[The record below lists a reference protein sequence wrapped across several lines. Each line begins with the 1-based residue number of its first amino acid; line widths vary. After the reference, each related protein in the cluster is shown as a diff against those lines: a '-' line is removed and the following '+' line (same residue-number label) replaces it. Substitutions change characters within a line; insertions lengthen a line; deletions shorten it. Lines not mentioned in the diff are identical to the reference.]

1 MIGLH
6 LLVDGVMEE
15 PLDGDEVTFILNDL
29 PGRIDMNILSG
40 PTVVEGVPENPGW
53 TGFVI
58 IDKSHIA
65 IHTFTANNTIS
76 IDVYSCKIFNEETVV
91 EYLKKHIKF
100 RKIHIKVISRDAPE

>member
-1 MIGLH
+1 
-6 LLVDGVMEE
+6 MEE

-76 IDVYSCKIFNEETVV
+76 VDVYSCKMFNEETVV

-100 RKIHIKVISRDAPE
+100 RKIHIEVISRDAPE

>member
-6 LLVDGVMEE
+6 LLVDGVLEKS
-15 PLDGDEVTFILNDL
+15 LDEDELKFILKEL

-76 IDVYSCKIFNEETVV
+76 VDVYSCKKFNEKKVV
-91 EYLKKHIKF
+91 ESLKEQINF
-100 RKIHIKVISRDAPE
+100 SKIHTEVISRKVPE

>member
-15 PLDGDEVTFILNDL
+15 SLDGDDLTFILQDL
-29 PGRIDMNILSG
+29 PGRIGMNILSG

-65 IHTFTANNTIS
+65 IHTFTVNNTIS
-76 IDVYSCKIFNEETVV
+76 VDVYSCKLFNEEKVV

-100 RKIHIKVISRDAPE
+100 SKIHTEVISRDAPE

>member
-15 PLDGDEVTFILNDL
+15 SLDGDELTFILKDL
-29 PGRIDMNILSG
+29 PGRINMNILSG
-40 PTVVEGVPENPGW
+40 PTVVEGVSENPGW

-65 IHTFTANNTIS
+65 IHTFTANKTIS
-76 IDVYSCKIFNEETVV
+76 VDVYSCKKFNEEKVV

-100 RKIHIKVISRDAPE
+100 SKIHTEVISRDAPE